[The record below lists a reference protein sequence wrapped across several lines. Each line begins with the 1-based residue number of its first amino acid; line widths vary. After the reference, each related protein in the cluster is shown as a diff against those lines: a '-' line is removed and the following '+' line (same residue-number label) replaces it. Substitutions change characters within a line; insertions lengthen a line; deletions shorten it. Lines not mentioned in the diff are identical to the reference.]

1 MKLLKC
7 LIIIMPWPLKR
18 WFLVKFFKYN
28 IHPSAR
34 IGLAWVYPA
43 HLEMAEKSIIHHF
56 TVIIHLDLVRIGYDS
71 SIGRSNWVTGM
82 STKTESDYF
91 KGQTDRKAELI
102 MGKYSHFTK
111 GHHVDCTN
119 SIIVGD
125 FVTIA
130 GYQSQFLTHSIN
142 IYKNIQDSAPIYI
155 GDYTFVGTNVVVLGG
170 SKLPA
175 YSVLGAKSLLNKAYT
190 EEWKL
195 YAGVP
200 AKPVSDISKDA
211 KYFYRKDGFVY

>member
-18 WFLVKFFKYN
+18 WLLVKFFKYN

-43 HLEMAEKSIIHHF
+43 HLEMAEKSKIHHF

-82 STKTESDYF
+82 STKIESDYF
-91 KGQTDRKAELI
+91 KGQADRKAELI

>member
-1 MKLLKC
+1 
-7 LIIIMPWPLKR
+7 MPWPLKR

-82 STKTESDYF
+82 STKTESEYF
-91 KGQTDRKAELI
+91 KGQPDRKAELI
-102 MGKYSHFTK
+102 MGKFSHFTK

>member
-18 WFLVKFFKYN
+18 WLLVKFFKYN

-34 IGLAWVYPA
+34 IGLAWVYPS

-102 MGKYSHFTK
+102 MGKFSHFTK

>member
-1 MKLLKC
+1 MKLIKC
-7 LIIIMPWPLKR
+7 LIVIMPWPIKR
-18 WFLVKFFKYN
+18 WLLTKLFGFKL
-28 IHPSAR
+28 HKSAR
-34 IGLAWVYPA
+34 IGLAWVYPG
-43 HLEMAEKSIIHHF
+43 HLEMDEKSKIHHF
-56 TVIIHLDLVRIGYDS
+56 TVIIHLDLVKIGYDS

-82 STKTESDYF
+82 STKTDSEYF
-91 KGQTDRKAELI
+91 KGQADRKAELI

-125 FVTIA
+125 YVTIA

-142 IYKNIQDSAPIYI
+142 IYKNIQDSAPIHI
-155 GDYTFVGTNVVVLGG
+155 GDYTFVGTNVVILGG

-200 AKPVSDISKDA
+200 AKPVSEISKDA

>member
-102 MGKYSHFTK
+102 MGKFSHFTK

>member
-1 MKLLKC
+1 
-7 LIIIMPWPLKR
+7 MPWPLKR
-18 WFLVKFFKYN
+18 WLLVKFFKYN

>member
-1 MKLLKC
+1 
-7 LIIIMPWPLKR
+7 MPWPLKR

-102 MGKYSHFTK
+102 MGKFSHFTK